1 MVTTES
7 KSLNG
12 ELCDKEAC
20 KEGEEV
26 NAEEDGIQ
34 MGKVIDASLYG
45 TDIMTDGIQ
54 FVHHRLNCHWRWA
67 IGTAAFM
74 LMPAVVEA
82 IALAIKW
89 FTWMRKACLV
99 RLTVS
104 CFKGCLKINFCGFV
118 TGKYNISDN
127 SCIFFNPR

>member
-1 MVTTES
+1 MDGWMDVHFGPWFGRRRPPLVLHV
-7 KSLNG
+7 SLNCEKHG
-12 ELCDKEAC
+12 DEEAC

-67 IGTAAFM
+67 IGTATFM

-82 IALAIKW
+82 IALALRWI
-89 FTWMRKACLV
+89 TWIANL
-99 RLTVS
+99 
-104 CFKGCLKINFCGFV
+104 
-118 TGKYNISDN
+118 D
-127 SCIFFNPR
+127 